1 MAELAFLAAVRDA
14 LAAAPLVPAVP
25 LGHVGVVDPVAA
37 ADLPAVVLSLD
48 TTARVRVG
56 LGERSELVTGALP
69 ARTTVGLANA
79 TLPDDPG
86 FSLVDGTRTLLTLF
100 HGGQV
105 HADGSEATTPLEP
118 ADVRVTLD
126 GAPLSVVP
134 GAPNAGEVQADPI
147 AGQLRFGTPLP
158 NAGTVVA
165 DYFLGQWERR
175 VERATGTLR
184 VDACAAT
191 GAEAASLGDA
201 VVTRLLEPEAVPSA
215 SLGLVALSSV
225 ELVPARPDPPAAAV
239 VVAQFRRRAA
249 FAFDFT
255 RLVDRAD
262 SSGGIIRRIP
272 ITARL
277 EARRVDRRTGAV
289 ITEIVVEQG

>member
-14 LAAAPLVPAVP
+14 LTSAPLVPAVP
-25 LGHVGVVDPVAA
+25 LGHVGVAEPVAA

-48 TTARVRVG
+48 TTSRVSVG
-56 LGERSELVTGALP
+56 LGERSELLTGALATRTAVDLASPVLPGEP
-69 ARTTVGLANA
+69 A
-79 TLPDDPG
+79 
-86 FSLVDGTRTLLTLF
+86 FSLVDDTRTLLTLF

-105 HADGSEATTPLEP
+105 HADGSEATTPLDP
-118 ADVRVTLD
+118 ADITVTLD
-126 GAPLSVVP
+126 GAPVTVVP
-134 GAPNAGEVQADPI
+134 GVPNAGQVRADPI

-158 NAGTVVA
+158 AAGTVVA

-175 VERATGTLR
+175 VERAAGTLR

-201 VVTRLLEPEAVPSA
+201 VVSRLLEPGVVPLGT
-215 SLGLVALSSV
+215 LGLAGLSSV
-225 ELVPARPDPPAAAV
+225 ELLPARPDPPAAAA
-239 VVAQFRRRAA
+239 VVAHFRRRAA
-249 FAFDFT
+249 FAFDFQ

-289 ITEIVVEQG
+289 ITEIIEKA